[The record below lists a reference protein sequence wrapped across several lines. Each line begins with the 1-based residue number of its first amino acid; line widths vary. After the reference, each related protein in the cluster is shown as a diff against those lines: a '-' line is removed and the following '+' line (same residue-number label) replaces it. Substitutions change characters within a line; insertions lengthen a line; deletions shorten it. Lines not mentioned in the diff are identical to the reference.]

1 MTLDVLIDDEF
12 PISEDLIENLKT
24 AADLTLNE
32 ESSINSIVNLRILGD
47 IEMQKLNKQFRNK
60 DRTTNVLSFTNNDLS
75 RELTNNIGDIAI
87 SYEYVLS
94 EAKENGKS
102 FSDHIIHM
110 LVHGIY
116 HILGYEH
123 EDNVSAE
130 IMESKEIDILAKLNI
145 DNPYN

>member
-12 PISEDLIENLKT
+12 PISEDLIENLKA

>member
-1 MTLDVLIDDEF
+1 MTLDVFIDDEF
-12 PISEDLIENLKT
+12 PIPEDLIAILK
-24 AADLTLNE
+24 AATDLTLNE
-32 ESSINSIVNLRILGD
+32 ESASNSIVNLRILGD
-47 IEMQKLNKQFRNK
+47 SEMQQLNKEFRNK
-60 DRTTNVLSFTNNDLS
+60 NRTTNVLSFTNNDLS

-87 SYEYVLS
+87 SYDYVSS

-123 EDNVSAE
+123 EDDASAK

>member
-12 PISEDLIENLKT
+12 PISEDLIESLKA
-24 AADLTLNE
+24 AADLTLDE
-32 ESSINSIVNLRILGD
+32 ENSINSVVNLRILSD
-47 IEMQKLNKQFRNK
+47 IEMQQLNKEFRNK
-60 DRTTNVLSFTNNDLS
+60 NRTTNVLSFTNNDLS

-87 SYEYVLS
+87 SYDYVLS

-116 HILGYEH
+116 HILGYDH
-123 EDNVSAE
+123 EDNTSAE
-130 IMESKEIDILAKLNI
+130 IMESKEIGILAKLNI

>member
-12 PISEDLIENLKT
+12 PISEDLIENLKA

-32 ESSINSIVNLRILGD
+32 ESAINSIVNLRILGD

-87 SYEYVLS
+87 SYDYVLS